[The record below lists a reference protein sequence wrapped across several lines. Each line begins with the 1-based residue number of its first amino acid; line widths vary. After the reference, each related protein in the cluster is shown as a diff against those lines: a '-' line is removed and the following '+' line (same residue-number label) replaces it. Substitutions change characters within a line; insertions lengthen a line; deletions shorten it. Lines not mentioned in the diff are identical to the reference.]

1 MQLTYNNIAD
11 GFDPNSRVWVYN
23 SNRPLTDDEIR
34 YAQAEIDYFVKEWA
48 AHGNELKATGA
59 ILYDRFLVLVV
70 DETHEGASGC
80 SIDSS
85 VKFIKELGAKLNID
99 FFNRLNLVIEE
110 NNELMYCHISELAEH
125 PNSFVFNPMVTNLG
139 EFRSSWRQK
148 SVESPLL
155 T

>member
-1 MQLTYNNIAD
+1 MRNGGGTWKTWD
-11 GFDPNSRVWVYN
+11 GKIKCEW
-23 SNRPLTDDEIR
+23 EWI
-34 YAQAEIDYFVKEWA
+34 EEWA

-110 NNELMYCHISELAEH
+110 NDELTYCHISELAKH
-125 PNSFVFNPMVTNLG
+125 PNAFVFNPMVTNLG
-139 EFRSSWRQK
+139 ELRSSWRQK
-148 SVESPLL
+148 SVESPLFA
-155 T
+155 